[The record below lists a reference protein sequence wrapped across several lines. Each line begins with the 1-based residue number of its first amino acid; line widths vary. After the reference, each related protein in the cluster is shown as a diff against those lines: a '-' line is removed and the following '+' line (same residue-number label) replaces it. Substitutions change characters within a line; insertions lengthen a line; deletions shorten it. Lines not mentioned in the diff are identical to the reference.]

1 MAIVADYS
9 AAQLTGTALH
19 NVGFSDAVRYAGT
32 PGRTKNTTPAEVASL
47 KAAGFTPHGVFE
59 NSTSDFS
66 GGFAAGATNAAALLA
81 DAEHCGITGA
91 LFVSADQHLTA
102 AQIVLWKQYLQG
114 ALSVLGARCG
124 AYGFREAIL
133 AAQAVGVPIL
143 WQCGSRSDLVPGVHL
158 YQRNTGGTT
167 VSGIAVDVN
176 DVINPIPAIL
186 GDVVALTADDIDAVS
201 TAVLNKV
208 MLATINRATAA
219 GDPTPGGQTGT
230 IRLTDFLAYDDSNRA
245 VLLAKLLAGEAVTLT
260 AAQFT
265 TLTADVAS
273 AVDSAV
279 GTLNLSVSPSDQTSI
294 ANAVATVLAA
304 RLAS

>member
-66 GGFAAGATNAAALLA
+66 GGFAAGATNAAALLE

-186 GDVVALTADDIDAVS
+186 GDVVADDLDPGQMLTGYNADGSSKPESLGNLLGLIEAIYQNVS
-201 TAVLNKV
+201 GQGGWLTGQLKA
-208 MLATINRATAA
+208 LAT
-219 GDPTPGGQTGT
+219 GQ
-230 IRLTDFLAYDDSNRA
+230 S
-245 VLLAKLLAGEAVTLT
+245 VTLT